1 VSLSLLFANLSGF
14 AQCDF
19 TLAKSTTNNYGFYP
33 TSEKVV
39 WINSAG
45 FTVFKEN
52 LTQTD
57 AADSYDT
64 IKLSQKLNRLL

>member
-1 VSLSLLFANLSGF
+1 VSLSLLFASLSSF
-14 AQCDF
+14 AQCNF
-19 TLAKSTTNNYGFYP
+19 TLAKSATDNYGFYP

-39 WINSAG
+39 WINSAS

-52 LTQTD
+52 LTQTA

-64 IKLSQKLNRLL
+64 IK